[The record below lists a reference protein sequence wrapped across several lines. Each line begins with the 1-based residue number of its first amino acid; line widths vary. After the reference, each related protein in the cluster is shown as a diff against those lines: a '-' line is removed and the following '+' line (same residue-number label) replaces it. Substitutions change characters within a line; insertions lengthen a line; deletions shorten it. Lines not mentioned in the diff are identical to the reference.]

1 MITLQEYLEKN
12 EKRTADLARAID
24 VKHCVARRWVRG
36 EAIPTKETMQKI
48 YEWTA
53 GEVEPNDFYNIN
65 PTEETDI
72 TSSQSGDV
80 AEVNVEQKELNNA
93 NNIMEN

>member
-12 EKRTADLARAID
+12 EKRTADLARAVD

-48 YEWTA
+48 YEWTD

-65 PTEETDI
+65 PTDE
-72 TSSQSGDV
+72 
-80 AEVNVEQKELNNA
+80 KELNNA